1 MPALTRKAKRR
12 HFESEEEGNSSDNEG
27 EGGILAQRAARR
39 LAAQIAH
46 DEAQQQA
53 AHEEPAHEEP
63 ACEEPAH
70 EEPRRQLAAHE
81 EPPQHQVCS
90 SVFLL
95 V

>member
-1 MPALTRKAKRR
+1 MPTLTRKAKRR

-27 EGGILAQRAARR
+27 EGGILAQRAARW

-53 AHEEPAHEEP
+53 PREEPAREE
-63 ACEEPAH
+63 
-70 EEPRRQLAAHE
+70 
-81 EPPQHQVCS
+81 PQHQPAARQQPQQQQVCR

-95 V
+95 VSL